1 MITYKDIKIAVN
13 GLLSRQFEVDINSN
27 NVKEGFLR
35 PSFFVFLDNQNRSS
49 NVDQVEKSLTIR
61 IHYFPADRY
70 DYSMELL
77 DVQERLGDLFDLK
90 LPVKDRKFN
99 IIEADSTE
107 TDGVLVFSFEIE
119 FSEGREIEYGANP
132 NTELMQKL
140 DIKKGLN

>member
-27 NVKEGFLR
+27 DVKEGFLR
-35 PSFFVFLDNQNRSS
+35 PSFFVQFNDSIRSS
-49 NVDQVEKSLTIR
+49 TVYQIEKSLTVR
-61 IHYFPADRY
+61 IHYFPSDRY
-70 DYSMELL
+70 DYSIELL
-77 DVQERLGDLFDLK
+77 DIQEQLEGLFDLK
-90 LPVKDRKFN
+90 LPVKDRKIN
-99 IIEADSTE
+99 IIEVE
-107 TDGVLVFSFEIE
+107 CVITDGVLVFSFEIE